1 MQSME
6 KKRETNFATYTEDG
20 EISVGILKC
29 VNKQFYVFLVEKKE
43 TWFVRFH
50 FFFACWAFSA
60 FIGLT
65 RHSHLKMHSSDGSI
79 LSYYVNAN
87 DLLCNAMFEMLIFSR
102 SDHCWSCWQLCQL
115 MHKFFRCKIFK
126 RRN

>member
-43 TWFVRFH
+43 T
-50 FFFACWAFSA
+50 
-60 FIGLT
+60 
-65 RHSHLKMHSSDGSI
+65 
-79 LSYYVNAN
+79 
-87 DLLCNAMFEMLIFSR
+87 
-102 SDHCWSCWQLCQL
+102 
-115 MHKFFRCKIFK
+115 
-126 RRN
+126 